1 MGICVAGVL
10 VSGLIWWFGGSDSF
24 MYNDEDQLEVEEKQL
39 LEVGGVSSSRS
50 VSYTHLTLPTIYSV

>member
-24 MYNDEDQLEVEEKQL
+24 MYNDEDQLEEKQL
-39 LEVGGVSSSRS
+39 LEVGGVSSNRE
-50 VSYTHLTLPTIYSV
+50 